1 MELPRNL
8 PSAEQL
14 GLDIERYVAAT
25 RVPAT
30 QAAASEH
37 GSGSSPAQSPPAS
50 SPTRQVFLQEDS
62 PRAVRQVRYQAPRDR
77 IARVAHRIVQGAA
90 ALGTGR
96 SRSRPLARQRG
107 ASAGS
112 AATATDEGDSN
123 YNYNDVELN
132 PMYERF
138 FVQAYAVRA
147 DRFKVCAPGHPVW
160 LDPAETST

>member
-1 MELPRNL
+1 M
-8 PSAEQL
+8 
-14 GLDIERYVAAT
+14 
-25 RVPAT
+25 
-30 QAAASEH
+30 
-37 GSGSSPAQSPPAS
+37 
-50 SPTRQVFLQEDS
+50 
-62 PRAVRQVRYQAPRDR
+62 RYQAPRDR

-96 SRSRPLARQRG
+96 SRSRLLARQRG

-138 FVQAYAVRA
+138 FVQAYDVRA

-160 LDPAETST
+160 LDLAETSTHDGAYLPWGATVIGQKVTDDRFQDEHGWVCLLHQTPQAETRLWVATRVFDRGH